1 MPESFASVTMLYVNV
16 VIHGV
21 PLKVCV
27 SISFFLVQNSFN
39 SICTKNTFWHVN
51 RLARTS
57 LDVPVSFR
65 RFGFSAAVVA
75 AAAAAVVVI
84 V

>member
-27 SISFFLVQNSFN
+27 SISFFFGAKFIQFDLHEKYF
-39 SICTKNTFWHVN
+39 
-51 RLARTS
+51 LACKLTCAHLS
-57 LDVPVSFR
+57 
-65 RFGFSAAVVA
+65 
-75 AAAAAVVVI
+75 
-84 V
+84 